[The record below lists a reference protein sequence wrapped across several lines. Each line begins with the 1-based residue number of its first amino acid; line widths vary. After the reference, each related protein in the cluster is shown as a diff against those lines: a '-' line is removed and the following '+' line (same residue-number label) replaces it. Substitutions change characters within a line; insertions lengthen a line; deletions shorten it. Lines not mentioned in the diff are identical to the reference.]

1 MVRDKE
7 RPGYV
12 LLVATLVCVV
22 CALLVSASVVVLRP
36 VQDRNALLQRQRNI
50 LEVAGLY
57 QAGQPVDGQFARIEP
72 HLVDLASGDYVEGAD
87 AVRFDIAKRRATQ
100 AERPGA
106 RRGGRRE
113 DPPPAPGD
121 AGVPG
126 PGRDGHRHGDP
137 ARARL
142 RAVVDDVRLRGA
154 RRARERVKGVTF
166 YAHAETPG
174 LGAEIENLRWRES
187 WVGKRLTGDDGSVR
201 FDIAKASPRRTPPT
215 ITWTRFPGPRSP
227 ATAWRTCALLAG
239 RAGLRALPRAAE
251 ERGRLTHERRD
262 AQGAVRAAGRQQPDH
277 RADPGDLLGARDH
290 LEAGTGGDHVDR
302 AHRGDRLLER
312 AISAIRHY
320 IRTTSASSC
329 R

>member
-72 HLVDLASGDYVEGAD
+72 HLVDLESGDYVEGAD
-87 AVRFDIAKRRATQ
+87 AVRFDIAKASRDPKQSDPVPAEVDVARIHRRPRAM
-100 AERPGA
+100 PVFLV
-106 RRGGRRE
+106 RGETGIDTVILPVHGYGLWSTMYAYVALDGR
-113 DPPPAPGD
+113 G
-121 AGVPG
+121 
-126 PGRDGHRHGDP
+126 
-137 ARARL
+137 
-142 RAVVDDVRLRGA
+142 
-154 RRARERVKGVTF
+154 ERVKGVTF

-201 FDIAKASPRRTPPT
+201 FDIGK
-215 ITWTRFPGPRSP
+215 GQP
-227 ATAWRTCALLAG
+227 AAD
-239 RAGLRALPRAAE
+239 AA
-251 ERGRLTHERRD
+251 
-262 AQGAVRAAGRQQPDH
+262 DH
-277 RADPGDLLGARDH
+277 
-290 LEAGTGGDHVDR
+290 HVD
-302 AHRGDRLLER
+302 
-312 AISAIRHY
+312 AISGATLTSNGVENMVHY
-320 IRTTSASSC
+320 WLGEQGYGPFLARLKSGGA
-329 R
+329 